1 MRLVEADGRY
11 SDTFQYQRFRLLSHI
26 SVANLKE
33 PPVLVSP
40 IGPVYILATGEAS

>member
-26 SVANLKE
+26 SGKNPEEPRTLMSRIHIVATA
-33 PPVLVSP
+33 
-40 IGPVYILATGEAS
+40 GAS